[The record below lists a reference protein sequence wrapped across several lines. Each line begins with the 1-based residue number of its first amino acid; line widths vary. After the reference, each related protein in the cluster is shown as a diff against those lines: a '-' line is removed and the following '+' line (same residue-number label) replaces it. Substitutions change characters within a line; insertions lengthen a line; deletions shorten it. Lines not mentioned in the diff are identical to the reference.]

1 MPGKVLLTGASGYVG
16 GRLLRFLSERAIPV
30 RCLTRRPEFLSA
42 RVADTVEVVQGD
54 VLDRESLSAALT
66 GIETAYYFVHSM
78 GSADD
83 FEEADRRAARNFAE
97 AAREAGVERIIY
109 LGGLGDEED
118 QLSPH
123 LRSRHEV
130 GRLLRSTGV
139 QVIEFRASIVLGS
152 GSLSFEMIRAL
163 VEKLPV
169 MITPRWVAVPA
180 QPIAIEDLLK
190 YLVAALHLTG
200 SDSRIYEIGGTD
212 QVSYGEL
219 MREYAGQRGLR
230 RLLIRVPVLTPR
242 LSSLWL
248 GLVTPL
254 YARIGRKLIDSIRH
268 PTLVRNPSALADFDI
283 RPVGYRE
290 AIATALR
297 NEDREI
303 AETRWSDAVSSS
315 GATRSWAGV
324 RFGNRLIDSRVES
337 SPVSPE
343 HAFVPIRR
351 IGGDLGWYYADGLWK
366 LRGLLDLILGGIGLR
381 RGRRDWDQVCV
392 GDTIDCWR
400 VAAYEPTRRLRLL
413 AEMRLPGRAWLE
425 FEVQPTTNGSQ
436 IRQTAMFDPAG
447 LAGLAYWYLVYPL
460 HQIVFAGMLRG
471 IVRAG
476 RELVD
481 AKAPPW
487 RPSWARQTAWLVS
500 FVAICLAAAG
510 AGGAVTSV
518 SVGDWYQT
526 LTKPS
531 WTPPDWLFG
540 PVWTAMYFLMA
551 VSAWLVWRRG
561 GWRTSRVSLG
571 LFGLQLMLNV
581 GWSAIFFGMRSPGF
595 AFGEI
600 LILWLAITATSV
612 SFWGRS
618 AAAVLLLTP
627 YLAWTTFAALLN
639 FAIWRMNS

>member
-16 GRLLRFLSERAIPV
+16 GRLLRLLSDLSIPV
-30 RCLTRRPEFLSA
+30 RCLARHPEFLSA
-42 RVADTVEVVQGD
+42 RVTDTVEVVRGD
-54 VLDRESLSAALT
+54 VLDRESLSAAMA
-66 GIETAYYFVHSM
+66 GVETAYYFVHSM

-97 AAREAGVERIIY
+97 AAREAGVRRIIY
-109 LGGLGDEED
+109 LGGLGDEEH

-130 GRLLRSTGV
+130 GQLLRSTGV

-163 VEKLPV
+163 VEKLPI
-169 MITPRWVAVPA
+169 MITPRWVAILA

-190 YLVAALHLTG
+190 YLVAALQLTG
-200 SDSRIYEIGGTD
+200 SDSHVYEIGGAD

-219 MREYAGQRGLR
+219 MREYARQRGLR

-268 PTLVRNPSALADFDI
+268 PTLVRDPSALAAFDI

-290 AIATALR
+290 AIAAALR

-324 RFGNRLIDSRVES
+324 RFGNRLIDSRVAS

-343 HAFVPIRR
+343 NAFVPIRR
-351 IGGDLGWYYADGLWK
+351 IGGDRGWYYADGLWK
-366 LRGLLDLILGGIGLR
+366 LRGLLDLLVGGVGLR
-381 RGRRDWDQVCV
+381 RGRRDRDQVRV

-400 VAAYEPTRRLRLL
+400 VEAYEPDRRLRLL

-436 IRQTAMFDPAG
+436 IRQTAIFDPVG
-447 LAGLAYWYLVYPL
+447 LAGLVYWYLVYPL
-460 HQIVFAGMLRG
+460 HQIVFAGMLHG
-471 IVRAG
+471 IVKAG
-476 RELVD
+476 HEV
-481 AKAPPW
+481 AEGNAEPW
-487 RPSWARQTAWLVS
+487 RPSRSRQTAWLLGL
-500 FVAICLAAAG
+500 VAICFAAAAAG
-510 AGGAVTSV
+510 GALTST

-526 LTKPS
+526 LKKPS

-540 PVWTAMYFLMA
+540 PVWTALYFLMA
-551 VSAWLVWRRG
+551 LSAWLAWRRG
-561 GWRTSRVSLG
+561 GWLASQVSLG

-581 GWSAIFFGMRSPGF
+581 SWSAIFFGMRSPGL

-600 LILWLAITATSV
+600 VILWLAIAATAV

-618 AAAVLLLTP
+618 ATAALLFTP

-639 FAIWRMNS
+639 FTIWRMNS